1 MRYLNNPSNIRY
13 NRLNKWKGL
22 LGVDN
27 GFCTFESLDYGLR
40 ALVVLLRGYI
50 KRGFDTPEKI
60 ISRFAPSS
68 ENDTDI
74 YLRFVCQFLHIE
86 SDTKIKYN
94 SNLFYF
100 LCVAI
105 CKFETNTII
114 GGLDIVLIIKTF
126 KL

>member
-1 MRYLNNPSNIRY
+1 MRYLNNPANIRY
-13 NRLNKWKGL
+13 SYINKWKGQL
-22 LGVDN
+22 HPDN

-68 ENDTDI
+68 ENNTDNYI
-74 YLRFVCQFLHIE
+74 RFVCQFLHIE

-114 GGLDIVLIIKTF
+114 GALDIVLIIKTF